1 MSKVAPRR
9 RSARDWTAEDGV
21 VAGAEALA
29 FGVLIFVIGTLIV
42 VNAWAV
48 VDTKMAASAAAREAA
63 RVVVESDDLP
73 YASLRHR
80 AQTVAQ
86 ATVDGH
92 GKELAQLGT
101 VSFGLGPDG
110 RLTRCERITVVVP
123 VSLPTVKLPLVG
135 GFGGTYVVRG
145 SHTEIVDPFRSGLGA
160 ERDCDV

>member
-1 MSKVAPRR
+1 MSRAERETGHV
-9 RSARDWTAEDGV
+9 DWRAEDGV

-63 RVVVESDDLP
+63 RLVVESPDLS
-73 YASLRHR
+73 YAELQGR
-80 AQTVAQ
+80 AQAVAQ
-86 ATVDGH
+86 ATVHGH

-101 VSFGLGPDG
+101 VSFGLGTDG
-110 RLTRCERITVVVP
+110 RLTRCERITVRVP
-123 VSLPTVKLPLVG
+123 ISLPTVELPLVS
-135 GFGGTYVVRG
+135 GFGGSFQLTG
-145 SHTEIVDPFRSGLGA
+145 THTEIVDPFRSGLRP